1 MKFKTHVDCSNCKIS
16 CDIYSITR
24 AKNKDFIASLNP
36 IQVDYKRHEIICKQ
50 GKEVTHAIYLVSGS
64 AKLYIEGIN
73 NRNITLYILNPNSYI
88 GLLSFFESV
97 SYSYSVAALEDC
109 RICMIEIP
117 AVKQLYLENHDFL
130 LRLNKAFSKS
140 VASILK
146 KFININQKNIRGRVA
161 DSLLYLSQFY
171 ESDTFT
177 MKLSRKELGELSAIS
192 EENTVR
198 LLTEFKNEGIIS
210 VDGKSITLCDKKILK
225 QIADFG

>member
-1 MKFKTHVDCSNCKIS
+1 MKFKTQVDCTHCNIS
-16 CDIYSITR
+16 CDIYSIAR
-24 AKNKDFIASLNP
+24 SKKKKILSEIQP
-36 IQVDYKRHEIICKQ
+36 IQVEYKRHEIICKQ

-109 RICMIEIP
+109 KICMIDIQ
-117 AVKQLYLENHDFL
+117 AVKQLYIENHEFL

-171 ESDTFT
+171 ESDSFT

-198 LLTEFKNEGIIS
+198 LLTEFKNEEIIS
-210 VDGKSITLCDKKILK
+210 VEGKTITLRDKKLLK